1 MSAKVWLVGAG
12 PGDPG
17 LITVKGLSCI
27 RQADALVYD
36 RLVCADL
43 LAEAPVGC
51 ELINVGQRADHHPV
65 PQEEINGILIRQA
78 QLGRQVVRLK
88 GGDPYVFGRGGEE
101 AEALALLGI
110 PFEVVPGITSAIGG
124 LAYAGI
130 PVTHR
135 SHASAFHV
143 ITGHLQAGKAPLDWA
158 TLARLDGTLVFL
170 MGMSQLDTICH
181 SLIRHG
187 MDPQTPAAAV
197 MQASQHAQRMSVG
210 NLTSLPR
217 RVEEDGLRAP
227 ALIVIGEVVQLHDLL
242 KFVPTA
248 IQLDETLPQAELA

>member
-1 MSAKVWLVGAG
+1 M
-12 PGDPG
+12 
-17 LITVKGLSCI
+17 
-27 RQADALVYD
+27 
-36 RLVCADL
+36 
-43 LAEAPVGC
+43 GC
-51 ELINVGQRADHHPV
+51 ELINVGKRADHHPV

>member
-1 MSAKVWLVGAG
+1 
-12 PGDPG
+12 
-17 LITVKGLSCI
+17 
-27 RQADALVYD
+27 
-36 RLVCADL
+36 
-43 LAEAPVGC
+43 
-51 ELINVGQRADHHPV
+51 
-65 PQEEINGILIRQA
+65 
-78 QLGRQVVRLK
+78 
-88 GGDPYVFGRGGEE
+88 
-101 AEALALLGI
+101 
-110 PFEVVPGITSAIGG
+110 
-124 LAYAGI
+124 
-130 PVTHR
+130 
-135 SHASAFHV
+135 
-143 ITGHLQAGKAPLDWA
+143 
-158 TLARLDGTLVFL
+158 

-181 SLIRHG
+181 SQIRHG